1 MIELSLLEVVLLLAN
16 GVLLYL
22 YFKVNDEIRTHKMA
36 MAAMLYGIHSGK
48 LKITDE
54 GDAFKVESV

>member
-16 GVLLYL
+16 GVILYL
-22 YFKVNDEIRTHKMA
+22 YLKANDEIRTHKMA

-48 LKITDE
+48 LKITDQ
-54 GDAFKVESV
+54 GDTFRVESI

>member
-1 MIELSLLEVVLLLAN
+1 MIELSLLEVVLLLSN
-16 GVLLYL
+16 SIVL
-22 YFKVNDEIRTHKMA
+22 YFYLKVLDEIKSHKMA

-48 LKITDE
+48 LKITDV

>member
-22 YFKVNDEIRTHKMA
+22 YFKANDEIRTHKMA
-36 MAAMLYGIHSGK
+36 VAAMLYGIHSGR
-48 LKITDE
+48 LKITDQ
-54 GDAFKVESV
+54 GNFFKVEST

>member
-16 GVLLYL
+16 GVFLYL
-22 YFKVNDEIRTHKMA
+22 YFKATDEIKTHRMA

-48 LKITDE
+48 LKITEQEDC
-54 GDAFKVESV
+54 FKVEPT

>member
-22 YFKVNDEIRTHKMA
+22 YFKANDEIKTHKMA

-48 LKITDE
+48 LKITDQ
-54 GDAFKVESV
+54 GDVFKVESV

>member
-16 GVLLYL
+16 GVILYL
-22 YFKVNDEIRTHKMA
+22 YLKANDEITTHKMA

-48 LKITDE
+48 LKITDQ

>member
-1 MIELSLLEVVLLLAN
+1 MIEVSLLELVLLLAN

-22 YFKVNDEIRTHKMA
+22 YFKANDEIRTHKMA

-48 LKITDE
+48 LKITDQ
-54 GDAFKVESV
+54 GDVFKVESV

>member
-22 YFKVNDEIRTHKMA
+22 YFKVNDEIKTHKMA

-48 LKITDE
+48 LKIKDH
-54 GDAFKVESV
+54 GDAFTVESV